1 MSILPM
7 PNDPLSPGY
16 DPNLRPGR
24 KKSDETKSDKTK
36 IHLPRKEKAGNTGVV
51 KLPDE
56 TPSTSASTPK
66 EKLRK
71 KLSSFDQGTLN
82 TSSNTKS
89 TKSFI
94 A

>member
-7 PNDPLSPGY
+7 SNNPLSPDY
-16 DPNLRPGR
+16 DHSLKGK
-24 KKSDETKSDKTK
+24 KKSDESKSDKSK
-36 IHLPRKEKAGNTGVV
+36 IHLPKKEKAGNTGVV

-82 TSSNTKS
+82 TSSNTQSK
-89 TKSFI
+89 KSFI